1 MATATLPPAAE
12 KANANTLSD
21 ALAAASLSDTPSPS
35 SEPKELSGNDNENK
49 DVKDQADLEDG
60 EIREEDEEDDGR
72 VKTVFDSAKK
82 FNVKVGPCS
91 YVWCGEIQGL
101 VTEAACRC
109 SGRPDCRC
117 HRSEHNTCVAR
128 R

>member
-1 MATATLPPAAE
+1 MANSTLPPAAE

-35 SEPKELSGNDNENK
+35 SEPKELNGNDADSK

-60 EIREEDEEDDGR
+60 EIREEDEEDDGK

-82 FNVKVGPCS
+82 FNVKVGLNT
-91 YVWCGEIQGL
+91 VAL
-101 VTEAACRC
+101 VRGI
-109 SGRPDCRC
+109 SGTIKDTSRRFW
-117 HRSEHNTCVAR
+117 TCPSLALLIDLD
-128 R
+128 